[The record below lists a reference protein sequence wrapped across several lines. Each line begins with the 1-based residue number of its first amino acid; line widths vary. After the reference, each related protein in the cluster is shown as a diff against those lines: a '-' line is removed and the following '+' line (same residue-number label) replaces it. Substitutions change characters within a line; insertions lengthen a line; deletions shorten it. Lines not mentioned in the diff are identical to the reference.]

1 MIADLLSRPWIAG
14 LPTWLEPSKGAP
26 SAYFWVPAITLVA
39 GFVVFFVIRNI
50 AKKNE

>member
-1 MIADLLSRPWIAG
+1 MLAGLLSSPFVAG

-26 SAYFWVPAITLVA
+26 SAYFWVPAITLIA
-39 GFVVFFVIRNI
+39 GFAVFFVIRNI